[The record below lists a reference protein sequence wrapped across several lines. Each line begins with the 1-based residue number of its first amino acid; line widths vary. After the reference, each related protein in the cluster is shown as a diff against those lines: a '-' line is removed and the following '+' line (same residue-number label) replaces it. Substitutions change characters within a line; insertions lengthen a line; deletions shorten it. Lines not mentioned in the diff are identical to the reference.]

1 MKTSIILCTFNEANY
16 IKETINEIE
25 KRIPNLELVIVDDN
39 STDGTK
45 KILNEINND
54 NRLKIIYREKSK
66 GLASAFLRGL
76 IETSGDYIGWI
87 DTNMSEVVN
96 KFTEMDNIL
105 NSDSDIVILS
115 RYIEGG
121 GDNRNLLRKLS
132 SRYFNIFCKFVLRVP
147 INDFTTSIFLMKR
160 KVINEVTFLGYGYG
174 DFFIDFL
181 YNVHKKGFKIS
192 EIPFVQKKDDELGV
206 SKSNPNLIK
215 FLYLGLMY
223 VLRVITTIIRR
234 E

>member
-192 EIPFVQKKDDELGV
+192 EIPFIQKKDDELGV

>member
-115 RYIEGG
+115 RYIKGG

-192 EIPFVQKKDDELGV
+192 EIPFIQKKDDELGV